1 MIKFVKF
8 MVVFIGTWTISLAL
22 TVWFYFLGNTICVL
36 SNLPHYFTFGE
47 SASMVLLLLMIRTAY
62 TFIFKVNLTLKENN
76 NNGDI

>member
-1 MIKFVKF
+1 MTKLGKF
-8 MVVFIGTWTISLAL
+8 MVVFIGTCAISLAL

-76 NNGDI
+76 NGDI

>member
-1 MIKFVKF
+1 MASFIATC
-8 MVVFIGTWTISLAL
+8 VVSLAL

-47 SASMVLLLLMIRTAY
+47 SASMVLLLLMIKTAY

-76 NNGDI
+76 KNGNI